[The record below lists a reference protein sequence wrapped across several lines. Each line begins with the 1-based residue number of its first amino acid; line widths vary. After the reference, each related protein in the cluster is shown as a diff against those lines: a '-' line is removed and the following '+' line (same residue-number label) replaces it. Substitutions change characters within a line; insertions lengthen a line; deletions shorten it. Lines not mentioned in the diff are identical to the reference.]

1 MATLKEKANNILLE
15 KEENLIPEN
24 IKSGVNIFNVIG
36 NYTGNDILLE
46 DFISIQENS
55 AEDTGV
61 FTVERL
67 HFNNTDYIS
76 IRTKVKDIIALNT
89 NATIE
94 FNVPIDL
101 LNQVL

>member
-1 MATLKEKANNILLE
+1 MATLKEKANAILLE

-24 IKSGVNIFNVIG
+24 IKSGVSIFTVNG

-61 FTVERL
+61 FTMERL

>member
-1 MATLKEKANNILLE
+1 MATLKEKANVILLE

-24 IKSGVNIFNVIG
+24 IKSGVSIFNVNG

-61 FTVERL
+61 FTMERL

>member
-1 MATLKEKANNILLE
+1 MATLKEKANTILLE

-24 IKSGVNIFNVIG
+24 IKSGVSIFNVNG

-61 FTVERL
+61 FTMERL

-94 FNVPIDL
+94 FNVPIDI